1 MSHESHDPVEQ
12 SVRVRQFP
20 DYAAFQGQAV
30 QCQCGWRGIGRQSE
44 RGRLY
49 DLGVEVLC
57 PACTRRLGVAL
68 FPAPPADERPGPSR
82 VVSARRQVASPALA
96 RMLGLFESMTVAEH
110 ERAFLLYASG
120 LPLTREAWI
129 DAYHCG
135 HDARSLPPQLEAHLP
150 RAFAR
155 R

>member
-1 MSHESHDPVEQ
+1 M
-12 SVRVRQFP
+12 RQFP
-20 DYAAFQGQAV
+20 DHAAFQGQGI
-30 QCQCGWRGIGRQSE
+30 QCDCGWRGVGRQAE

-68 FPAPPADERPGPSR
+68 FAGAAAGEPPASPHPR
-82 VVSARRQVASPALA
+82 SALRRAASPALA
-96 RMLGLFESMTVAEH
+96 GMLDLFESMTTADH

-135 HDARSLPPQLEAHLP
+135 FDDRSLPAQIEAHLP
-150 RAFAR
+150 RALAR